1 MTDYQLLKGVDIFI
15 QFPTYG
21 ANVDIRSTKDGFLP
35 LAVATKAPI

>member
-1 MTDYQLLKGVDIFI
+1 MTNDRLLKGVDIFI

-21 ANVDIRSTKDGFLP
+21 TNVNTRSTEDGFLP